1 MFVLFLKSWWEL
13 LRYELYFD
21 RKHFGRLYD
30 RVKQCPVNGKQ
41 SGRSQEAEILRT
53 MNLACVFY
61 FKQITCLQRAAA
73 TTCLLRK
80 AGIRAELVIGVQT
93 LPYSAHAWVEVD
105 GLVVNDR
112 SYTAQ
117 TYNAIARC

>member
-41 SGRSQEAEILRT
+41 SGRSHPSLRLHVTHTRARGAIPVACSTGAFDDAEGQSKTTAENATGVTLGSTHSNDAYSLKHRPVLRIA
-53 MNLACVFY
+53 NS
-61 FKQITCLQRAAA
+61 
-73 TTCLLRK
+73 
-80 AGIRAELVIGVQT
+80 AGFD
-93 LPYSAHAWVEVD
+93 SAP
-105 GLVVNDR
+105 
-112 SYTAQ
+112 
-117 TYNAIARC
+117 